1 MGVTIVS
8 EMWAEDDRADFSSDP
23 SFDID
28 LSVLRRRAAEIQE
41 KEANGEELD
50 SYPKEEEEEDPLLGL
65 SKVFVLLVHSGTD
78 NEGIYSL
85 KMGEHDIILAFEAE
99 EEALRYATLLEA
111 QDFPTPNVEA
121 FAPEEIRDFCEES
134 GHRMGV
140 VPPGS
145 LFMPPEESA
154 IDPAWKTGR
163 APEEGDKR
171 RSERAAAQQAELD
184 DARLRL
190 EKLLGFGDGE
200 GSTPRPPLPEPAPRP
215 HFVFAS
221 VSQCVQFQR
230 RARQGA
236 VTQSVS

>member
-121 FAPEEIRDFCEES
+121 FAPEEIRDFCED
-134 GHRMGV
+134 
-140 VPPGS
+140 

-200 GSTPRPPLPEPAPRP
+200 GSTPRPLCLSPPPAPFR
-215 HFVFAS
+215 FRFS
-221 VSQCVQFQR
+221 VAC
-230 RARQGA
+230 A
-236 VTQSVS
+236 